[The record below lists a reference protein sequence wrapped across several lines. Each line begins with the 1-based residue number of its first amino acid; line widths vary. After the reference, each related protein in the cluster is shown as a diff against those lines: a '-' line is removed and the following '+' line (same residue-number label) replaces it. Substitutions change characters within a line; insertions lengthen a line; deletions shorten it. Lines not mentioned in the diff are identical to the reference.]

1 MRYLSVVF
9 ALLASAGLAFA
20 FDGDGAGILPFTS
33 PNCSGQIEVHADGT
47 VIVTGVVHGI
57 PFVGVGT
64 ASQNEDGKTV
74 IDCDVKV
81 DGGKARK
88 QPKGD
93 LPVHVELGLDEG
105 DYTDGNPSDDAVG
118 TVDVEGGGLGSGSI
132 QVYG

>member
-9 ALLASAGLAFA
+9 ALLAICGFAFA
-20 FDGDGAGILPFTS
+20 DGDGTGILPFTS

-47 VIVTGVVHGI
+47 VIVTGTVHGL
-57 PFVGVGT
+57 PFQGT
-64 ASQNEDGKTV
+64 GHASVDESGRTV
-74 IDCDVKV
+74 IDCDVYV

-93 LPVHVELGLDEG
+93 VPVHVELELDPE
-105 DYTDGNPSDDAVG
+105 DYSDGIPADDPVG